1 MTTYWIIHSQS
12 DRDRLYMYEEKAV
25 EDDLLHAN
33 KALKQKKQHNIVCE
47 ENYRITIINN
57 KNVSVV

>member
-1 MTTYWIIHSQS
+1 
-12 DRDRLYMYEEKAV
+12 MYEEKAV